1 MKKVKRQLLLLLSAV
16 VSCGAAWAQ
25 GNVAW
30 VKVTDYSNLSTN
42 DTYVIVGNG
51 ISRVGNGTVFCSLKN
66 NQVSSAVFLPCS
78 TTIATYPN
86 QNVYTFDDLIMNTF
100 NDDDTWLLEKASG
113 TDDVFYIKSTK
124 GNWYLQNENNTK
136 SFIDNKPTSSTK
148 YPNLQWKIHQEA
160 TNGDGKKVTGL
171 YNATNNRMLALIYS
185 GGSAT
190 WHAETPSYYGLF
202 EGAEVVLYRKV
213 TSVPVSISS
222 AKYASFSYACPLD
235 FSGTDIT
242 VYKAKGTETAVT
254 LTKVEDGIV
263 PANKGVV
270 LYSADATIQN
280 VPVTTA
286 TSITDWSDNELI
298 GITERTKIS
307 VNGAEGKTNYI
318 LSKEDDVVG
327 FYLAASGEG
336 AYLAA
341 NRAYLST
348 SATQQ
353 LVPQYLGFEEEITG
367 IQSLTPT
374 LSQGEG
380 DCYDLSGRRVVQPTK
395 GMYIINGRKVYVK

>member
-1 MKKVKRQLLLLLSAV
+1 
-16 VSCGAAWAQ
+16 
-25 GNVAW
+25 
-30 VKVTDYSNLSTN
+30 
-42 DTYVIVGNG
+42 
-51 ISRVGNGTVFCSLKN
+51 
-66 NQVSSAVFLPCS
+66 
-78 TTIATYPN
+78 
-86 QNVYTFDDLIMNTF
+86 MN
-100 NDDDTWLLEKASG
+100 S
-113 TDDVFYIKSTK
+113 
-124 GNWYLQNENNTK
+124 
-136 SFIDNKPTSSTK
+136 
-148 YPNLQWKIHQEA
+148 
-160 TNGDGKKVTGL
+160 DGKKVTGL
-171 YNATNNRMLALIYS
+171 YNVGQEREMAVYYTSSNTDWRSYGPS
-185 GGSAT
+185 G
-190 WHAETPSYYGLF
+190 YGDF
-202 EGAEVVLYRKV
+202 EEAEVVLYRKV
-213 TSVPVSISS
+213 TSVPVTISS
-222 AKYASFSYACPLD
+222 ARYASFCSSCPLN
-235 FSGTDIT
+235 FSGTDIM

>member
-1 MKKVKRQLLLLLSAV
+1 MKQLSKELLLLLCAV

-25 GNVAW
+25 GETVCW
-30 VKVTDYSNLSTN
+30 VKVTDYSNLSTS
-42 DTYVIVGNG
+42 DTYVIAGNG
-51 ISRVGNGTVFCSLKN
+51 ISGDETKWFSLKN
-66 NQVSSAVFLPCS
+66 NQISSTGNLGGIPVGSELEISENKIISTITEDETWKLESS
-78 TTIATYPN
+78 TTENAY
-86 QNVYTFDDLIMNTF
+86 
-100 NDDDTWLLEKASG
+100 
-113 TDDVFYIKSTK
+113 YIKSTK
-124 GNWYLQNENNTK
+124 GYYLQNTGSTVCLINGKNNSTNNNLWYIHH
-136 SFIDNKPTSSTK
+136 SISDYDNNYSA
-148 YPNLQWKIHQEA
+148 I
-160 TNGDGKKVTGL
+160 GL
-171 YNATNNRMLALIYS
+171 YNLGQKRTLGMFHHTNWRCY
-185 GGSAT
+185 GR
-190 WHAETPSYYGLF
+190 SYTNYING
-202 EGAEVVLYRKV
+202 EEVVLYRKV
-213 TSVPVSISS
+213 VVVPVSISE
-222 AKYASFSYACPLD
+222 ANYASYCYNKTLD
-235 FSGTDIT
+235 FSSTGIT

-280 VPVTTA
+280 VPVTTL
-286 TSITDWSDNELI
+286 TGSTDWSDNELI

-380 DCYDLSGRRVVQPTK
+380 DCYDLSGRRVAQPTK

>member
-1 MKKVKRQLLLLLSAV
+1 MKQLSKKLLLLLCAV

-25 GNVAW
+25 ESNVAW
-30 VKVTDYSNLSTN
+30 VKVTDYSSLSTD
-42 DTYVIVGNG
+42 DTYVIAGNG
-51 ISRVGNGTVFCSLKN
+51 ISSIGHGTVFCSLKN
-66 NQVSSAVFLPCS
+66 NQVLSADYLSIGSV
-78 TTIATYPN
+78 IATYPN

-100 NDDDTWLLEKASG
+100 DDDDTWKLERTKTSG
-113 TDDVFYIKSTK
+113 VYYIKSTK
-124 GNWYLQNENNTK
+124 GNYYLQNTGTVK
-136 SFIDNKPTSSTK
+136 SMIKSKHSTDK
-148 YPNLQWKIHQEA
+148 YNQWRIHFEA
-160 TNGDGKKVTGL
+160 INGEDVVTGL
-171 YNATNNRMLALIYS
+171 YNIGVERELALIHTDSKDDWRCYGPS
-185 GGSAT
+185 G
-190 WHAETPSYYGLF
+190 YDDF
-202 EGAEVVLYRKV
+202 EGVEVVLYRKV

-222 AKYASFSYACPLD
+222 AQYASFCSSCPVD
-235 FSGTDIT
+235 FSGMGIT
-242 VYKAKGTETAVT
+242 VYKAKGTNSAVT
-254 LTKVEDGIV
+254 LTRVEDGIV
-263 PANKGVV
+263 PANTGVV
-270 LYSADATIQN
+270 LYRETATNQN

-374 LSQGEG
+374 LSQREG
-380 DCYDLSGRRVVQPTK
+380 DCYDLSGRRVAQPTK